1 MEETDA
7 SKEEANQS
15 TKENPILDL
24 PNYGNKEPK
33 ASKHGK
39 KVVKPMAKHVS
50 TTKIIK

>member
-15 TKENPILDL
+15 TKEHPILDL
-24 PNYGNKEPK
+24 PNYGNKEPE

-39 KVVKPMAKHVS
+39 KVVKPVVKHVS
-50 TTKIIK
+50 TTKITR

>member
-1 MEETDA
+1 MEETNA

-15 TKENPILDL
+15 TKEHPILNL
-24 PNYGNKEPK
+24 PNSGNKELE

-50 TTKIIK
+50 ITKTTR